1 MTRGRCVSV
10 LGTGLVVTAC
20 LGSGEAPGEE
30 ALPVGEDVE
39 LEGVVL
45 EIDRTPMFV
54 DGDGELRL
62 RVDQHGV
69 VLVRIP
75 ARERV
80 CEARGRATFDSLE
93 VDEGVRVRGRVT
105 APGEL
110 TVCADR
116 SHLLERRR
124 LPPSR

>member
-1 MTRGRCVSV
+1 MKRRTCVV
-10 LGTGLVVTAC
+10 VFGTGLVVTAC

-30 ALPVGEDVE
+30 ALPVGEDVQ

-45 EIDRTPMFV
+45 GIDRTPMFV

-62 RVDQHGV
+62 RVDEHGV

-80 CEARGRATFDSLE
+80 CEARGRAAFDSLE
-93 VDEGVRVRGRVT
+93 VEQSVRLRGRVT

-110 TVCADR
+110 TVCADP
-116 SHLLERRR
+116 SHFLEIRR
-124 LPPSR
+124 PPGSP